1 MRLVQQQKCNF
12 FRNQGGF
19 TLVELIMVMVIT
31 GILVGIAA
39 QIIRWPVQEYVDSAR
54 RASMTDVGDTA
65 FRRMGRDIRNSVP
78 NSVRMP
84 SFAGSTYIEF
94 LPTKAGERYRVTA
107 DPGGNQVYC
116 GAVLDTLDFAGS
128 DTCFEI
134 LGPQINF
141 VNGDQIVLGSTQANA
156 LSTYDPSTAGVLRAV
171 TVTGLQ
177 SAVNIPAVQYPAL
190 AALPSQRFY
199 VVPYDQ
205 QAVTYACVPAASLGT
220 LDANEDGQ
228 ASLVRYWKYDFWPT
242 QKTPAQIVP
251 LTHSEAILANKVS
264 SCNIVYNATKQL
276 VSITLVITRGNESI
290 NLYQEIYVN
299 NAP

>member
-1 MRLVQQQKCNF
+1 MRLVQQKKCNF
-12 FRNQGGF
+12 HRNQGGF

-78 NSVRMP
+78 NSVRVANCGGIP
-84 SFAGSTYIEF
+84 CVEF
-94 LPTKAGERYRVTA
+94 LPTKSGGRYRATA

-116 GAVLDTLDFAGS
+116 GAALDTLDFAGS

-156 LSTYDPSTAGVLRAV
+156 LSTYDLSTAGVLRAV

-205 QAVTYACVPAASLGT
+205 QAVTYACVGTLGT
-220 LDANEDGQ
+220 LDANNEDGQ

-242 QKTPAQIVP
+242 QKTPAQIAA

-264 SCNIVYNATKQL
+264 GCNIVYDATKRL
-276 VSITLVITRGNESI
+276 VSITLVITRGNESV